1 MRTPEELSELF
12 RQRGRKV
19 TPQRQCI
26 FRVLEGTVTHPS
38 AEVVYEAARAEMPTI
53 SLKTV
58 YQTLN
63 DLAELGEIQALDLG
77 TGMARFDPNVDGA
90 HHHLVCHEC
99 GKVRDLY
106 ADLDGLTIGQSDAQ
120 GYDVRSA
127 EVVFRGRCEDCRTAE
142 GAGAGASAGSGRRA
156 SFRAAT
162 TATE

>member
-1 MRTPEELSELF
+1 
-12 RQRGRKV
+12 
-19 TPQRQCI
+19 
-26 FRVLEGTVTHPS
+26 VTHPS
-38 AEVVYEAARAEMPTI
+38 AEGRLRGERAPKMPTI

-77 TGMARFDPNVDGA
+77 TGMARFDPNVDGRN
-90 HHHLVCHEC
+90 HHLVCHEC

-120 GYDVRSA
+120 GYDAAQR
-127 EVVFRGRCEDCRTAE
+127 RGGLPGRCEDCRTAE

-156 SFRAAT
+156 SFPKQQRQQRNERSRDAR
-162 TATE
+162 TEGVKDRGGT